1 MLVRASVLV
10 SGMVQGVCFRYYTR
24 AKAAELDVKGR
35 VKNRMDGKLEAVF
48 EGEKEKVEELIR
60 WCNRGPDGAM
70 VDRVDVN
77 WEEYKNE
84 FAEFSITR

>member
-1 MLVRASVLV
+1 MVRASVLV

-24 AKAAELDVKGR
+24 AKAAELDVKGW

-60 WCNRGPDGAM
+60 WCNRGPYGAVVDG
-70 VDRVDVN
+70 VDVN
-77 WEEYKNE
+77 WEESKNE
-84 FAEFSITR
+84 FAEFSIRR